1 MKKIG
6 KWFSRIV
13 PVIALVHFGNIP
25 LSGTAAGYNEN
36 RLSFSNTDRCEKYIS
51 AEELRALVQKNETVY
66 RYFYRFDSR
75 DEWISDHI
83 YTVNMPDFKGFGE
96 FYSFVA
102 SVYTSDIVKEL
113 FHDFQGHGRSFFEE
127 DGLFLADQALT
138 FTATVPLYSP
148 LDSVQIL
155 SGSEQ
160 EIVFIYWFAYPQ
172 RVWSGES
179 FSSESVGIKMSVLKE
194 EGEWRL
200 SGMIRLNWGSDRTV
214 LRDQQL
220 KTCSAFSPLIKTGLY
235 VMNLQWKICEESLS
249 TGSTDFF
256 LRENSSDELEMH
268 LRSEQD
274 VGLYASTP
282 LGEITSLDI
291 TAECGC
297 DLSFLS
303 EAKALASLS
312 FSNGEAR
319 AGQEPMESYVQ
330 SFEFLSSLTRLSELH
345 IYGVKDFPLSCL
357 SGLPEL
363 NEITLSA
370 CSVGELPPASSSV
383 KKLALYGCD
392 FPSELLRR
400 FPDLTDLEIDG
411 RVDDFSFL
419 KETGHLRVLSLTMT
433 GFSNI
438 ENLAS
443 CNGLTD
449 LTVLSRKGADAAP
462 LENVEFLKELSGLK
476 KLSVYNGAL
485 SAGQKETV
493 TSLLPN
499 CEIVEYEIP

>member
-6 KWFSRIV
+6 NWLSLIV
-13 PVIALVHFGNIP
+13 SVIFFIHFGNIP

-36 RLSFSNTDRCEKYIS
+36 RLSISNMDRCEQYLS

-75 DEWISDHI
+75 DQWISDHI

-102 SVYTSDIVKEL
+102 SVYTSDTVKKL

-138 FTATVPLYSP
+138 FTAAVPLYSP

-200 SGMIRLNWGSDRTV
+200 SEMIRLNWGSDRAV
-214 LRDQQL
+214 LRDPQL
-220 KTCSAFSPLIKTGLY
+220 KTCSAFSPLIKMDLY
-235 VMNLQWKICEESLS
+235 LMNLQWKICEDSLS
-249 TGSTDFF
+249 TGSSAFF
-256 LRENSSDELEMH
+256 PRENSSDELEMH

-274 VGLYASTP
+274 VGLYASMP
-282 LGEITSLDI
+282 LDEITSLDI

-303 EAKALASLS
+303 EAKALTSLS
-312 FSNGEAR
+312 VSNGEAC
-319 AGQEPMESYVQ
+319 AGREPMESYVR
-330 SFEFLSSLTRLSELH
+330 SFEFLSSLTRLNRLH
-345 IYGVKDFPLSCL
+345 ISGVKDFPLSCL

-370 CSVGELPPASSSV
+370 CTVGELPPAGSPV

-392 FPSELLRR
+392 FPTDLLRR

-411 RVDDFSFL
+411 KVDDFSFL

-433 GFSNI
+433 GFSDI
-438 ENLAS
+438 ENLAA

-449 LTVLSRKGADAAP
+449 LTVLSREGAEATP
-462 LENVEFLKELSGLK
+462 LENVEYLKELSGLK
-476 KLSVYNGAL
+476 KLTVYKGAL
-485 SAGQKETV
+485 SVGQKETV
-493 TSLLPN
+493 ISLLPN
-499 CEIVEYEIP
+499 CEIVEYEAP

>member
-36 RLSFSNTDRCEKYIS
+36 RLSISNMDRCEQYIS

-75 DEWISDHI
+75 GEMISDHI

-102 SVYTSDIVKEL
+102 SVYTSDTVKEL

-138 FTATVPLYSP
+138 FTAAVPLYSP

-155 SGSEQ
+155 SGSER

-172 RVWSGES
+172 RIRSNES
-179 FSSESVGIKMSVLKE
+179 VSSESVGIKMSVLKE

-214 LRDQQL
+214 LRNQWL
-220 KTCSAFSPLIKTGLY
+220 KTCSVFSPLIKMDLY
-235 VMNLQWKICEESLS
+235 VMNLQWKIYEESLS
-249 TGSTDFF
+249 IGSAASSP
-256 LRENSSDELEMH
+256 RENSSDEIEMH

-274 VGLYASTP
+274 VGRYASMP
-282 LGEITSLDI
+282 LDEITSLDI

-303 EAKALASLS
+303 GAKALTSLS
-312 FSNGEAR
+312 VSNGEAR
-319 AGQEPMESYVQ
+319 AGREPMESYVR
-330 SFEFLSSLTRLSELH
+330 SFEFLSSLTRLNELH
-345 IYGVKDFPLSCL
+345 ISGVKDFPFSCISSLS
-357 SGLPEL
+357 EL

-370 CSVGELPPASSSV
+370 CSVGELPPAGSPV

-392 FPSELLRR
+392 FSSELLRR

-419 KETGHLRVLSLTMT
+419 KETDHLRILSLTMT
-433 GFSNI
+433 GFSDI
-438 ENLAS
+438 EKLAS

-449 LTVLSRKGADAAP
+449 LTVLSREGAEAAP
-462 LENVEFLKELSGLK
+462 LENVGFLKELSGLK
-476 KLSVYNGAL
+476 KLTVYKRGAVRRAEGNDYFVITEL
-485 SAGQKETV
+485 
-493 TSLLPN
+493 
-499 CEIVEYEIP
+499 